1 MRIIFSEL
9 PGSNLTGKGGRGRL
23 HRRTV
28 PKQLHGTMKF
38 PRSPCVGSLCCSV
51 AKSGPTLWP
60 HGLHYARIPCPSLSP
75 GVCSNSCPSSR
86 WCYLTIL
93 SSAALFSVC
102 LRSFPASRSF
112 PVSQPFSSGG
122 QSFGASASASVLSM
136 NIQGW
141 FPLGWTGWISL
152 LSQGTLKNLLQHN
165 LKASILQHW
174 AFFMVS
180 HSHPYMTTGKTI
192 ALSIQTFVSKAMSL
206 LFNMLST
213 FVIAFLPRCKRLLIS
228 WLQWPST
235 VILEPKKIKSV
246 TASTFS
252 PFICHEVMGSDSL
265 ILVFECWVLSQLF
278 HSPLSPSSRGFLV
291 PLHFLPLVWYHLHI
305 WDCWYFSWQCWFQL
319 MIHSAWHFPW
329 YTLHVS

>member
-1 MRIIFSEL
+1 MLSNHLVLCRPLLCLPSIF
-9 PGSNLTGKGGRGRL
+9 
-23 HRRTV
+23 
-28 PKQLHGTMKF
+28 
-38 PRSPCVGSLCCSV
+38 
-51 AKSGPTLWP
+51 
-60 HGLHYARIPCPSLSP
+60 PSIK
-75 GVCSNSCPSSR
+75 V
-86 WCYLTIL
+86 
-93 SSAALFSVC
+93 
-102 LRSFPASRSF
+102 
-112 PVSQPFSSGG
+112 FSSESALLIRWPKFWRF
-122 QSFGASASASVLSM
+122 SFSISPSNEYSALISFRFD
-136 NIQGW
+136 W
-141 FPLGWTGWISL
+141 FDL
-152 LSQGTLKNLLQHN
+152 LAVQGTLKNLLQHN